1 MPDHDEISV
10 ELSTETVKFD
20 LGLRAAFLA
29 WQVSPD
35 PDASMAITVVYTDD
49 LSSIEAAGFQTHS
62 DFDGQ
67 AVGVVRFADMVSLAA
82 NDQVAQLIAGLP
94 QIAQLDKAAP
104 DIRARAATLSSG
116 TPANGVWYVDATT
129 GNLTA
134 TTPTGSGKDVIVA
147 VIDSG
152 IDYTHPMFHASLG
165 PPITTRIVGIWDQGL
180 TPASGQ
186 SGPDVSLLASN
197 DTYGVQFDQTAIQAA
212 LNGGAA
218 LPHQD
223 CLGHGTHVAGIA
235 AGGPA
240 VAPAYPAKYVGIAP
254 AAFIIMV
261 KTVDIAGPVTFKNG
275 GTVSDDVRL
284 KDAVMYCLRLANHMG
299 KPVVINVSLE
309 SSGLPGDGLD
319 PMAAWVDGLVSPS
332 ASTALHPT
340 KGTPVGFPKG
350 AIVVK
355 GAGNR
360 HGQGLTGRVSVP
372 AGGSVTVPVTLSD
385 NRGGASTH
393 RVNCQS
399 APFSPTLAVRL
410 WYRPPSGSTLTF
422 GLRTNHCA
430 SGVFATINQFGW
442 GDLGIIALA
451 GPPALDTMVA
461 SYGGSSQFHVLVTN
475 GSTKVKDPRGGT
487 FDLGFL
493 EVAVEPRKTGT
504 GFLYHEAEYQIQVSA
519 TTATDVYVDAEV
531 AFSNAGG
538 NVRFQLSSFALDEST
553 IIDPWGSNVITVGAY
568 RVDTPATFSSTWAGV
583 PAHGAAWFSGRGP
596 LRDFSAAMRGALA
609 PKPDIAAPGV
619 DVWSAASKDAASGLT
634 PPLPAGWTA
643 GNRFVSKGGTSM
655 AAPMVAGVIALM
667 LERNK
672 TLNADDVRKI
682 LKFGA
687 HGAPSYLTPT
697 KTTQAY
703 GLGMVDALAS
713 LLGTP

>member
-1 MPDHDEISV
+1 MPDEGEISV

-20 LGLRAAFLA
+20 LGLRLAYLA
-29 WQVSPD
+29 WQASPD

-82 NDQVAQLIAGLP
+82 SDQVVQLIAGLP
-94 QIAQLDKAAP
+94 LIAQLDKAAS

-116 TPANGVWYVDATT
+116 APANGVWYVDATT
-129 GNLTA
+129 GSLTA

-165 PPITTRIVGIWDQGL
+165 PPITTRILAIWDQGL
-180 TPASGQ
+180 TPTSGQ
-186 SGPDVSLLASN
+186 SGPNTSLLVSA
-197 DTYGVQFDQTAIQAA
+197 DTYGVVFDQTAIQAA

-254 AAFIIMV
+254 AASIVMV

-275 GTVSDDVRL
+275 GTVPNDVRL
-284 KDAVMYCLRLANHMG
+284 KDAVMYCLQLANQLG

-309 SSGLPGDGLD
+309 GPGVPGDGLD
-319 PMAAWVDGLVSPS
+319 PMAAWVDGLVSP
-332 ASTALHPT
+332 AAKTTLHPT
-340 KGTPVGFPKG
+340 KGTPTGFPKG

-355 GAGNR
+355 SAGNR

-372 AGGSVTVPVTLSD
+372 AGGNVTVPITLSD
-385 NRGGASTH
+385 NRGGSSTH

-399 APFSPTLAVRL
+399 VPFAPPLAVRL
-410 WYRPPSGSTLTF
+410 WYRPSPGNTVTFKLGTKYCAPGGFGTISTF
-422 GLRTNHCA
+422 GT
-430 SGVFATINQFGW
+430 
-442 GDLGIIALA
+442 GDAGIIALT
-451 GPPALDTMVA
+451 GPPALDTIVS
-461 SYGGSSQFHVLVTN
+461 SYGGSPQFRVLITNDSRKVT
-475 GSTKVKDPRGGT
+475 DPRGGT
-487 FDLGFL
+487 FDLGLL
-493 EVAVEPRKTGT
+493 EIVLEPRKTGT
-504 GFLYHEAEYQIQVSA
+504 GVVYHETEYQIQISA
-519 TTATDVYVDAEV
+519 TAATDVYIDAEA

-538 NVRFQLSSFALDEST
+538 NVGLQLTSFTLDEST
-553 IIDPWGSNVITVGAY
+553 IIDPWGSNVITVASYGVNPPPRISA
-568 RVDTPATFSSTWAGV
+568 AWASV
-583 PAHGAAWFSGRGP
+583 PAHGVALSSGRGP
-596 LRDFSAAMRGALA
+596 LRDFSAAMRGPLA
-609 PKPDIAAPGV
+609 AKPDIAAPGV
-619 DVWSAASKDAASGLT
+619 DIMSAASKDARSGLT
-634 PPLPAGWTA
+634 PPLPPGWTA
-643 GNRFVSKGGTSM
+643 GNRFVAKDGTSM
-655 AAPMVAGVIALM
+655 ATPMVAGAVALM

-672 TLNADDVRKI
+672 TLNIDDVRKI
-682 LKFGA
+682 LKAGA

-713 LLGTP
+713 LLFTP